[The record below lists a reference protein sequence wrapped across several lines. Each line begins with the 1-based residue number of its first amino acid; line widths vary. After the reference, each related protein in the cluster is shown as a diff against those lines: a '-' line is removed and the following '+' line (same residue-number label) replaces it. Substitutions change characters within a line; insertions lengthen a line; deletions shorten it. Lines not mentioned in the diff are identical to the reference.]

1 MERDEMSRERW
12 LETQAGWQ
20 RDRDAHGALCPKG
33 WNLRQLRSETAEE
46 EIERIE
52 AEIWQLEGQV
62 EDEADAGERGEM
74 ADGWEDGIV
83 LLNDHIGELAEL
95 VHALKAGLVTVI
107 PERDPADAWNRNEA
121 RLTEDRV
128 RAWLSTEEQRAKR
141 SKLAKRKLQAK
152 GIRT

>member
-1 MERDEMSRERW
+1 MSRERW

-20 RDRDAHGALCPKG
+20 RDRDVHGALCPKG

-52 AEIWQLEGQV
+52 AEIRWLEIRA
-62 EDEADAGERGEM
+62 EEEEEAGED
-74 ADGWEDGIV
+74 ADGVV
-83 LLNDHIGELAEL
+83 LLNDHIGELAEI
-95 VHALKAGLVTVI
+95 VHRLKQGEETVI
-107 PERDPADAWNRNEA
+107 PERDPADAWNRSEA

-128 RAWLSTEEQRAKR
+128 RAWLSIEEQRAKR